1 MQVTPLQGKALA
13 AVGLCTARLN
23 VFEGAVRSGKTIASL
38 LAWLKFVREAPDGP
52 LLMVGKTERTL
63 KRNILDPLIEMLGP
77 RRCKLIGGAG
87 ELWLLGRLV
96 YIAGANDERSQEK
109 IRGLTLVGAY
119 VDEATTIPESFWSML
134 KTRLSVEG
142 ARLICT
148 TNPDS
153 KNHWLKTDHLDRAKL
168 HLTRTGEVQRFAG
181 EDLLDL
187 HRFSFQL
194 DDNPSLPRSYIEET
208 KKEHVGLWYRRLV
221 LGDWCLAEGAVYE
234 MFDPDRH
241 VVDVLPEMRRWLAL
255 GIDYGQTNPFAGLLL
270 GVGTDGCLY
279 LAHEFWWSGKHQR
292 QQLTDSEYSQRLRA
306 WLDDLPISP
315 DDEAP
320 HGIRPQWVVV
330 DPSAASF
337 VQQLHRDKLSP
348 VLGNNDVLDGI
359 RTVSSLFALDRL
371 FIHRS
376 CRNLLNEL
384 PSYSWDDSKAAK
396 GEDAP
401 IKVDDHAVDAMRYAI
416 HTTEAAWRPHLR
428 ANAA

>member
-1 MQVTPLQGKALA
+1 MQVAPLQGKALA

-168 HLTRTGEVQRFAG
+168 HLTRTGEVERFVG

-241 VVDVLPEMRRWLAL
+241 VVDVLPDIQRWIAC
-255 GIDYGQTNPFAGLLL
+255 GIDYGTTNPFAALMLGL
-270 GVGTDGCLY
+270 GVDGNLY
-279 LAHEFWWSGKHQR
+279 FGHEFWWSSKVQHR
-292 QQLTDSEYSQRLRA
+292 QLTDAEYSQRLRD
-306 WLDDLPISP
+306 WLADLPIP
-315 DDEAP
+315 GTGLK
-320 HGIRPQWVVV
+320 GIRPQWVVV

-359 RTVSSLFALDRL
+359 RTVSSLFAQDRL
-371 FIHRS
+371 FVHRS

-384 PSYSWDDSKAAK
+384 PGYSWDDTKAAK

-401 IKVDDHAVDAMRYAI
+401 VKVDDHAADSARYAL

>member
-1 MQVTPLQGKALA
+1 MQVAPLQGKALA

-23 VFEGAVRSGKTIASL
+23 IFEGAVRSGKTIASL
-38 LAWLKFVREAPDGP
+38 LAWLKFVREAPEGP

-63 KRNILDPLIEMLGP
+63 KRNILDPLIEMLGN

-119 VDEATTIPESFWSML
+119 VDEASILPESFWAML

-148 TNPDS
+148 TNPDGP
-153 KNHWLKTDHLDRAKL
+153 NHWLKRDHLNRATV
-168 HLTRTGEVQRFAG
+168 HLTREGEIQRFQS

-241 VVDVLPEMRRWLAL
+241 VVDELPPIQQWIAC
-255 GIDYGQTNPFAGLLL
+255 GVDYGTVNPFAALMFGA
-270 GVGTDGCLY
+270 GVDGNLY
-279 LAHEFWWSGKHQR
+279 VGHEWWWDSKR
-292 QQLTDSEYSQRLRA
+292 QHKQLTDVEYSAKLRA
-306 WLDDLPISP
+306 WMDTDLG
-315 DDEAP
+315 
-320 HGIRPQWVVV
+320 GIRPQHVIV

-337 VQQLHRDKLSP
+337 NTQLWQDKLSP
-348 VLGNNDVLDGI
+348 VLGDNAVLDGI
-359 RTVSSLFALDRL
+359 RTVSSLFARDRL
-371 FIHRS
+371 YVHRS

-384 PSYSWDDSKAAK
+384 PGYSWDDDKAAK

-401 IKVDDHAVDAMRYAI
+401 IKVDDHAVDALRYAI
-416 HTTEAAWRPHLR
+416 HTTESKWRPHLR
-428 ANAA
+428 EAA